1 LPVRPAARHGAASLA
16 ALLVGM
22 PLVYWIEPNT
32 AAGATLLVVVVLL
45 AANVAAAVVPRRR
58 RDRAGPA
65 RPTDY

>member
-1 LPVRPAARHGAASLA
+1 MKPAGRHGTATLA
-16 ALLVGM
+16 AVLVSL

-45 AANVAAAVVPRRR
+45 ATNAVAAVISWRRR
-58 RDRAGPA
+58 GRAGPP